1 MNTLSF
7 GLNVTKK
14 KPTLASKRIIR
25 KPAFGEDEDDDEDKG
40 NPVNNVEEIGTIGGI
55 NVPDAVA
62 PEGLKSKKSGLK
74 EPPQGKPKSTHGISL
89 YGDLS
94 SRSSSLK
101 HASEAESLDP
111 SVYDY
116 DKVYDSMKSVDRV
129 KKSKEEADL
138 AERKPK
144 YMESLLAAAEVRKRD
159 QLRAKE
165 KMLQR
170 EREAEGDEF
179 ADKEKFVTGA
189 YKEQQAEMARLE
201 EEEAR
206 REEDEMKKKAGMG
219 MSGFYR
225 SVLERDEK
233 RHEEL
238 VAAAAK
244 AKDNPSS
251 TTPQPKDDDPT
262 QETAED
268 LAHTLNAQNP
278 KSIILNDEGLVV
290 DKRQLLTAGLN
301 IVPKKNTPPTTSTA
315 SHHKKPSNTT
325 TNPQSLT
332 ADRKSRRERQTQML
346 VAQLEEATKRAAD
359 EEQDRERELE
369 RMARKKKSEGEITGA
384 RERYLQRKRER
395 EAGDAGG

>member
-1 MNTLSF
+1 MSTLSF
-7 GLNVTKK
+7 GLNLTKK
-14 KPTLASKRIIR
+14 KSPISSKPVVR
-25 KPAFGEDEDDDEDKG
+25 KPAFGDDDDEDDRSNESNETK
-40 NPVNNVEEIGTIGGI
+40 EIGIIGGVT
-55 NVPDAVA
+55 VPETAKL
-62 PEGLKSKKSGLK
+62 EGFKNKKSGLK
-74 EPPQGKPKSTHGISL
+74 EAPRSKPKSTHGISL

-94 SRSSSLK
+94 SRTSSLK
-101 HASEAESLDP
+101 HASEAESIDS

-116 DKVYDSMKSVDRV
+116 DNVYDSMKSVDRA
-129 KKSKEEADL
+129 KKGKEEADL
-138 AERKPK
+138 AERRPK

-206 REEDEMKKKAGMG
+206 REEEEMKKKAGMG

-225 SVLERDEK
+225 SVLDRDEK

-244 AKDNPSS
+244 AKDAP
-251 TTPQPKDDDPT
+251 TAEPPEDDPSN
-262 QETAED
+262 QKTAED
-268 LAHTLNAQNP
+268 LARALNAQKPNA
-278 KSIILNDEGLVV
+278 IILNDEGLVV
-290 DKRQLLTAGLN
+290 DKRQLLSAGLN
-301 IVPKKNTPPTTSTA
+301 LAP
-315 SHHKKPSNTT
+315 KKPSYPTSKPSSSSSTT
-325 TNPQSLT
+325 TPRPTSTNPL

-346 VAQLEEATKRAAD
+346 AQQLEEVTKRAAD
-359 EEQDRERELE
+359 EEMDRQRELE
-369 RMARKKKSEGEITGA
+369 RLARSKKSETEIMSA
-384 RERYLQRKRER
+384 RERYLKRKKER
-395 EAGDAGG
+395 EEAGGADL